1 MRLPTWS
8 ADDLPDL
15 TGRTAVVT
23 GASSGLGAATARGLA
38 GAGAHVVLAVRDTE
52 RGERV
57 AAEIAGSCEVRRL
70 DLADLAS
77 VRAFAVAWSG
87 ELDILVN
94 NAGVMAVPFSRTADG
109 FECQMG
115 TNHLGHFALTML
127 LLPQITDRVVTVS
140 SGIASCGRIDLDDL
154 GFERRRYGAWR
165 AYAQSKRANLLFMYE
180 LNRRLAQR
188 ESTLRAIATH
198 PGIAVTRLQRRT
210 GRPLRDLLARA
221 TCLYAGDAAHGALP
235 TLYAATGEIPGGL
248 CVGPDGRATTRYA
261 PVVGAL
267 PRWASDPAI
276 ARRLFD
282 LSAGLTGVDAAQV
295 ATATGSSRL
304 PG

>member
-1 MRLPTWS
+1 MRMTGYT

-15 TGRTAVVT
+15 SGRTAVVT

-38 GAGAHVVLAVRDTE
+38 AAGAHVVLAVRDAE

-57 AAEIAGSCEVRRL
+57 AAEIAGSSEVRRL
-70 DLADLAS
+70 DLANLAS
-77 VRAFAVAWSG
+77 VRAFAAAWSG

-115 TNHLGHFALTML
+115 TNHLGHFALTLL
-127 LLPQITDRVVTVS
+127 LLPHITDRVVTVS
-140 SGIASCGRIDLDDL
+140 SGIARFGRIDLDDL
-154 GFERRRYGAWR
+154 SWQRRRYGAWR
-165 AYAQSKRANLLFMYE
+165 AYAQSKRANLLFTHE
-180 LNRRLAQR
+180 LDRRLLDA
-188 ESTLRAIATH
+188 ESTVRAIAAH
-198 PGIAVTRLQRRT
+198 PGIAGTRLQRRT
-210 GRPLRDLLARA
+210 GRPLRDIVARA
-221 TCLYAGDAAHGALP
+221 TCLLGGDAANGALP

-248 CVGPDGRATTRYA
+248 CVGPDARATTRHA

-267 PRWASDPAI
+267 PRFASDPEV

-282 LSAGLTGVDAAQV
+282 LSAAVTGTDVDQIARAR
-295 ATATGSSRL
+295 GSIRQ